1 MTIFFFF
8 ASLIL
13 VSIIASVLIAEAVLR
28 MPFFDTIGPFSVGLL
43 GVAACFI
50 FAYVAFYLLDPDPVS
65 EFDAPVPL
73 YIRTLP
79 ITGFS
84 AMIWLP
90 VFVTIFNRLRR
101 VRGASA

>member
-8 ASLIL
+8 ASIIL
-13 VSIIASVLIAEAVLR
+13 VSVIASIFIAQSVINA
-28 MPFFDTIGPFSVGLL
+28 PFFDAIGPFSAGLL
-43 GVAACFI
+43 GLAACFA
-50 FAYVAFYLLDPDPVS
+50 FAYIAFYLLDPDPVS

-73 YIRTLP
+73 HIRTLP

-90 VFVTIFNRLRR
+90 VYVTIFNRLRR
-101 VRGASA
+101 KRVTP

>member
-1 MTIFFFF
+1 LTLFFFF
-8 ASLIL
+8 ASILL
-13 VSIIASVLIAEAVLR
+13 VSVIASILIAQMILSA
-28 MPFFDTIGPFSVGLL
+28 PFFDTIGPFSAGLL
-43 GVAACFI
+43 GLAACFV

-84 AMIWLP
+84 AILWLP
-90 VFVTIFNRLRR
+90 IFVSIFNRLRR
-101 VRGASA
+101 KRVTP

>member
-8 ASLIL
+8 ASVIL
-13 VSIIASVLIAEAVLR
+13 VSVIASVLIAEAVLR
-28 MPFFDTIGPFSVGLL
+28 APFFDIIGPFSAGLL
-43 GVAACFI
+43 GIAACFA
-50 FAYVAFYLLDPDPVS
+50 FAYAAFYLLDPDPIS

-73 YIRTLP
+73 HLRTLP

-90 VFVTIFNRLRR
+90 IYVTIFNRLRR
-101 VRGASA
+101 RRITP

>member
-8 ASLIL
+8 ASVLL
-13 VSIIASVLIAEAVLR
+13 VSVIASILIAMAVLR
-28 MPFFDTIGPFSVGLL
+28 APFFDDIGPFSAGLL
-43 GVAACFI
+43 GVAACFL
-50 FAYVAFYLLDPDPVS
+50 FAYAAFYMLDPDPIS

-90 VFVTIFNRLRR
+90 IYVTIFNRLRR
-101 VRGASA
+101 KRIQP

>member
-8 ASLIL
+8 ASVLL

-28 MPFFDTIGPFSVGLL
+28 APFFDQIGPFSAGLL
-43 GVAACFI
+43 GIAACFI
-50 FAYVAFYLLDPDPVS
+50 FAYAAFYLLDPDPVS
-65 EFDAPVPL
+65 EFDTPVPL
-73 YIRTLP
+73 HLRTLP

-90 VFVTIFNRLRR
+90 IYVTIFNRLRR
-101 VRGASA
+101 RRITP